1 MSDNDVLSIERQGAV
16 ATLWLDRPD
25 ARNAMG
31 GAFFDGLPVAMAE
44 LGADPSVR
52 CIVIAARG
60 PHFSVGLDLKAMA
73 GLLTGG
79 PPRETSGENGATA
92 PASMATRA
100 VAARAGILRMQASV
114 SSVAQCPK
122 PVIAAVHGYCL
133 GGGVDVIT
141 ACDIRLASVDAIFSV
156 RETRM
161 AIVAD
166 LGSLQRLPRIIGKGH
181 LSELALSGRDITAA
195 RAKEIGLVNDLYP
208 DFDAVVFAA
217 VKLAGEIAANSPLVV
232 EGTKAVMTAC
242 EDRSVAEGLDYIAT
256 WNAGF
261 LQSDDLVEAMTA
273 FMAKRPPEFR
283 GT

>member
-1 MSDNDVLSIERQGAV
+1 MSDNDVLSIERQGPV

-31 GAFFDGLPVAMAE
+31 AAFFDGLPVAMAE
-44 LGADPSVR
+44 LGADPTVR
-52 CIVIAARG
+52 CLVIAARG

-79 PPRETSGENGATA
+79 APRTEAAGDDAKS
-92 PASMATRA
+92 PASMASRA
-100 VAARAGILRMQASV
+100 VGARAGILRMQASV

-141 ACDIRLASVDAIFSV
+141 ACDIRLASADAIFSV

-181 LSELALSGRDITAA
+181 VSELALTGRDITAA
-195 RAKEIGLVNDLYP
+195 RAKEIGLVNDVYP
-208 DFDAVVFAA
+208 DFDAVVTAA
-217 VKLAGEIAANSPLVV
+217 RELAAEISANSPLVV

-261 LQSDDLVEAMTA
+261 LQSDDLMEAMTA